1 MNKKI
6 TLTAL
11 FLTFIRLLLPAQES
25 GIELTSIQQKD
36 KTIELTITSQ
46 THFRVGGN
54 LVVLHIGDRVFSK
67 SQQTDNGAISKLT
80 FYIPSE
86 EFQKLADGLDMLLA
100 FDYQS
105 VQANQL
111 NETDRAAP
119 SQPSAGRQWALGK
132 LNKQL
137 QKK

>member
-36 KTIELTITSQ
+36 KTVELTITSQ

-105 VQANQL
+105 EQANQP
-111 NETDRAAP
+111 NETDRVAP
-119 SQPSAGRQWALGK
+119 SQPSSGRQWALGK

-137 QKK
+137 QEK